1 MNKIKKLEKWK
12 IKANEARTRKGKLP
26 KYIDPNSPLVNET
39 LIERIE
45 RKQIEARRKWLL
57 SKPSDS
63 KQNDDRYISLNSK
76 NICNRAK
83 DWYSH

>member
-12 IKANEARTRKGKLP
+12 IKANEARARKGKPL
-26 KYIDPNSPLVNET
+26 KFIDTKSPLINET

-57 SKPSDS
+57 SNPSVS
-63 KQNDDRYISLNSK
+63 KKNDAIYISENLK
-76 NICNRAK
+76 NTCNRAK
-83 DWYSH
+83 DWYSR